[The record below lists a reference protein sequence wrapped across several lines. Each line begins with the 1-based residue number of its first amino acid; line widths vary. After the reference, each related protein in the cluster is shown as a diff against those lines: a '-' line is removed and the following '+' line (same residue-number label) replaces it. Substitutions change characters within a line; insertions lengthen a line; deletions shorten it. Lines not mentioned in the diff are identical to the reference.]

1 MLEPE
6 KKEEVTATA
15 LVKQIFKI
23 SKIGTIAGC
32 IIKEGKLTKSSKV
45 RLIRDGI
52 VVYTGVLS
60 SLKRG
65 KDDVK
70 EVTAGIECG
79 LGIENFNDIKEND
92 VVEAFQIVEIK
103 RTL

>member
-1 MLEPE
+1 M
-6 KKEEVTATA
+6 
-15 LVKQIFKI
+15 
-23 SKIGTIAGC
+23 
-32 IIKEGKLTKSSKV
+32 
-45 RLIRDGI
+45 
-52 VVYTGVLS
+52 VYTGVLS

>member
-1 MLEPE
+1 MPA
-6 KKEEVTATA
+6 K
-15 LVKQIFKI
+15 
-23 SKIGTIAGC
+23 
-32 IIKEGKLTKSSKV
+32 SKV

-52 VVYTGVLS
+52 VIYTGELS

-70 EVTAGIECG
+70 EVQSGMECG
-79 LGIENFNDIKEND
+79 IGIDKYNDIKVGD
-92 VVEAFQIVEIK
+92 IIEAFQIVEIK